1 MKLYLIVNGKCIKLQ
16 WGFTFTD
23 PGCRIRM
30 IGPHRRMAL
39 GFEPYCGIDPPHAG
53 RWLGSDADQA
63 AGFEPWCFYKVKGC
77 GTAFGSLPWSSNGI
91 WLIVNEALPYS
102 TFFAW
107 SSTKNRIFWKTKL
120 PKLSVMLLRLVF
132 SYVCRPEN
140 NSIKSYRPKIWKCWF

>member
-1 MKLYLIVNGKCIKLQ
+1 MGSVLSFNGDLPLR
-16 WGFTFTD
+16 GFD
-23 PGCRIRM
+23 PGCRIGIRM

-39 GFEPYCGIDPPHAG
+39 GFEPWGGIACGAMVGI
-53 RWLGSDADQA
+53 RCGS

-132 SYVCRPEN
+132 CYVCRSEN

>member
-77 GTAFGSLPWSSNGI
+77 GTAFGSLP
-91 WLIVNEALPYS
+91 
-102 TFFAW
+102 
-107 SSTKNRIFWKTKL
+107 
-120 PKLSVMLLRLVF
+120 
-132 SYVCRPEN
+132 
-140 NSIKSYRPKIWKCWF
+140 